1 MGHFIVTEKP
11 ASERVRLSRRE
22 EGGRGC
28 VSAERLCAW
37 GEWGEGPREPPSHGA
52 VSWPWGGGWDWGPL
66 LSSWDEGA
74 ISLRQP
80 HGMPRE
86 SSPVFGFVEHGRA
99 LSPEGTNKP
108 R

>member
-1 MGHFIVTEKP
+1 MYLPSAFVLGESGARGP
-11 ASERVRLSRRE
+11 GSPRLMALSH
-22 EGGRGC
+22 GRG
-28 VSAERLCAW
+28 
-37 GEWGEGPREPPSHGA
+37 
-52 VSWPWGGGWDWGPL
+52 GGDWGPL

-74 ISLRQP
+74 VSLRQP